1 MSWNANARCGIL
13 EIGKRKEEGVP
24 HDVEDPLAEAEAGHE
39 GVEAGDRGEAEEDTG
54 DLGVRL
60 PVVPAAHGGQGGG
73 DEGLHC
79 AGRGEREAEAVDH
92 GDFREDP
99 EEAEAVHVVD
109 VDGLGAAFAQD
120 FERLFERNVCG
131 NEKMLDVSSV
141 VSVLSSVVLRTCTSM
156 PISPRSAKVS
166 QCASEFDTMMC
177 RVIHAYWTMRV
188 LWGWSAAVNWVCIAA
203 TRAGMPPAATMLGT
217 PAGFL
222 CCLSV
227 WNIVDQCNHC
237 QSMLKQLAQ

>member
-1 MSWNANARCGIL
+1 MEVSELECWSRCGRCGIW
-13 EIGKRKEEGVP
+13 KEEGVP

-39 GVEAGDRGEAEEDTG
+39 GVEFGDRGEAEEDTG

-109 VDGLGAAFAQD
+109 VDGLGAAFAQAC
-120 FERLFERNVCG
+120 EGRGESLLE
-131 NEKMLDVSSV
+131 
-141 VSVLSSVVLRTCTSM
+141 
-156 PISPRSAKVS
+156 
-166 QCASEFDTMMC
+166 Q
-177 RVIHAYWTMRV
+177 
-188 LWGWSAAVNWVCIAA
+188 
-203 TRAGMPPAATMLGT
+203 
-217 PAGFL
+217 
-222 CCLSV
+222 
-227 WNIVDQCNHC
+227 
-237 QSMLKQLAQ
+237 